1 MLLNHLK
8 TMNKY
13 QILKY
18 AVIGLTFAS
27 RTASAASFLKPEL
40 RIITQY
46 TEPVKQV
53 LIQGGNY
60 LWQQELAQQQPNHLS
75 FQDTHE
81 GVLINHG
88 I

>member
-18 AVIGLTFAS
+18 AVIGLTTISRAS
-27 RTASAASFLKPEL
+27 SAASFLKPEL
-40 RIITQY
+40 RTFTQFV
-46 TEPVKQV
+46 EPTKQA
-53 LIQGGNY
+53 LIQVGNA
-60 LWQQELAQQQPNHLS
+60 LWNYELSQQQPSHLS